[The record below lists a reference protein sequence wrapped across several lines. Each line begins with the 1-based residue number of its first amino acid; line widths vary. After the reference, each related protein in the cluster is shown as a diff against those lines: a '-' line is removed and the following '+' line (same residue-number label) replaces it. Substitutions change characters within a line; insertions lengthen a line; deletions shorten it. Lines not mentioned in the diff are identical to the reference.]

1 MPKQTYIVRVV
12 DSTDMRVIWSSE
24 KNNELYTNMVAA
36 RRRGKWVKYVLQKLS
51 DYPAEVH
58 VTIHKR
64 AWRECGLRRR
74 RWGKRF
80 FEESDTEAFVSSW
93 S

>member
-1 MPKQTYIVRVV
+1 MK
-12 DSTDMRVIWSSE
+12 
-24 KNNELYTNMVAA
+24 KNNEFYTNMVAA
-36 RRRGKWVKYVLQKLS
+36 RRRGKWVKYVFQKLS

-64 AWRECGLRRR
+64 AWRECGHRRR
-74 RWGKRF
+74 RGRKSF